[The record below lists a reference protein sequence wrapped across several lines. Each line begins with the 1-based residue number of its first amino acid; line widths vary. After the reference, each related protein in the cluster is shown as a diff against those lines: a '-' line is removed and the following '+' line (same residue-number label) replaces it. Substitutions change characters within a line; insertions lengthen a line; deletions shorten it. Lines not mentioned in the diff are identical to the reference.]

1 MARLPRHPGEPRRSP
16 VTGRVEI
23 RAARRTQ
30 RHARRP
36 APRLSRPRFR
46 TLVGR
51 RTQHPARRTFRIH
64 PRRLRLHLRIDGL
77 HRGPRRRCHRS
88 PRGAHGRV
96 GQLPSMLDLVLP
108 IDAMRLCCSIAVLD
122 LLRNVGR
129 IRELVDLFCDRKIRQ
144 ANPHPVLG
152 KAPAG
157 HLPQP
162 RHRYRC
168 SDRLAT
174 RARPRLAQV
183 HADRMASRSI
193 RPTLR
198 PRRRELSE
206 RLSIAQAEA
215 RARVHDPLD
224 AVADVPF
231 GFLHARCL
239 EFLAQRQPDDV
250 LWRFESRRRVG
261 QGEVWRE
268 GYAWVGRRGILAAW
282 ASASETDGSG

>member
-1 MARLPRHPGEPRRSP
+1 VIAWP
-16 VTGRVEI
+16 
-23 RAARRTQ
+23 
-30 RHARRP
+30 
-36 APRLSRPRFR
+36 
-46 TLVGR
+46 
-51 RTQHPARRTFRIH
+51 
-64 PRRLRLHLRIDGL
+64 
-77 HRGPRRRCHRS
+77 
-88 PRGAHGRV
+88 
-96 GQLPSMLDLVLP
+96 LVLAHDLRKCTP
-108 IDAMRLCCSIAVLD
+108 I
-122 LLRNVGR
+122 
-129 IRELVDLFCDRKIRQ
+129 EW
-144 ANPHPVLG
+144 
-152 KAPAG
+152 
-157 HLPQP
+157 
-162 RHRYRC
+162 
-168 SDRLAT
+168 
-174 RARPRLAQV
+174 RADQYDPPFA
-183 HADRMASRSI
+183 
-193 RPTLR
+193 